1 MRVVLIVNGV
11 ADADRIFKAFSEGGK
26 VDMPLDKTF
35 FAAKFGMLTDRFNIP
50 WMIITE
56 ERP

>member
-1 MRVVLIVNGV
+1 
-11 ADADRIFKAFSEGGK
+11 
-26 VDMPLDKTF
+26 MPLDKTF